1 VLMITLFITY
11 HLLFRY
17 QFSNLTP
24 IIQNGISTHITRYTV
39 HGRLYM
45 VHVTRYT
52 LHVTRYTVHGT
63 RYTVHGTQY
72 TVHGIQ
78 YTVHGTRYMVHGIRY
93 TIHGTHHTYSTLH
106 CTLCYDLQELFKCT
120 VHCTVQCTVHWDSIF
135 RYSPVFLHL
144 RDKTVVEYFNK
155 YTFSCINML
164 LP

>member
-1 VLMITLFITY
+1 MITLFITY

-24 IIQNGISTHITRYTV
+24 IIPNGISTHITRYTV

-52 LHVTRYTVHGT
+52 LHVTHC
-63 RYTVHGTQY
+63 
-72 TVHGIQ
+72 
-78 YTVHGTRYMVHGIRY
+78 IRY

-135 RYSPVFLHL
+135 QYSPVFLHL